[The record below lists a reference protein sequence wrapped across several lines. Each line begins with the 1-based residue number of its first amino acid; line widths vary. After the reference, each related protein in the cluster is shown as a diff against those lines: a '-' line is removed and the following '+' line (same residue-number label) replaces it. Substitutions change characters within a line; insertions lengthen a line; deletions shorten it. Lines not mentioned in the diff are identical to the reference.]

1 MLLQLDDRD
10 TILATELQ
18 NGLESNEIDRKLLK
32 QIRLKLIRT
41 SSRKRVNSGKLR
53 VIKQIAKTLG
63 VQSKG
68 MWGFLDDSSFLAFII
83 ESNIFHENK
92 QRIKNEEQK
101 KR

>member
-1 MLLQLDDRD
+1 
-10 TILATELQ
+10 
-18 NGLESNEIDRKLLK
+18 
-32 QIRLKLIRT
+32 
-41 SSRKRVNSGKLR
+41 
-53 VIKQIAKTLG
+53 
-63 VQSKG
+63 

>member
-1 MLLQLDDRD
+1 M
-10 TILATELQ
+10 
-18 NGLESNEIDRKLLK
+18 
-32 QIRLKLIRT
+32 T

-53 VIKQIAKTLG
+53 VIKQIAKTLA
-63 VQSKG
+63 VYKG
-68 MWGFLDDSSFLAFII
+68 MWGFLDDSSFLLFII